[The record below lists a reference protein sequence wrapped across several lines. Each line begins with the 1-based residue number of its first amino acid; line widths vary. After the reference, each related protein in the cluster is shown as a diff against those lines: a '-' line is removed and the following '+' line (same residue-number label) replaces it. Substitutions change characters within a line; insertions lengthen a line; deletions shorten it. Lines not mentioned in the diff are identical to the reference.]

1 MLGALPEEASH
12 VRFAVVSSVDLP
24 ALVTSG
30 SVVHAS
36 PVRGM
41 QPGEC
46 VAATVDGQAG
56 MLTGVDL
63 WTLVLAA

>member
-1 MLGALPEEASH
+1 
-12 VRFAVVSSVDLP
+12 
-24 ALVTSG
+24 
-30 SVVHAS
+30 
-36 PVRGM
+36 M
-41 QPGEC
+41 QPGDC